1 MDNIKNS
8 LSELDQINRI
18 KHITYCSKEAIIQM
32 SAIDTLGAYGK
43 PAIDAI
49 NELISC
55 PSIDMKVKA
64 HALGVIESI
73 KNNSWNDSRLHEV
86 I

>member
-1 MDNIKNS
+1 
-8 LSELDQINRI
+8 
-18 KHITYCSKEAIIQM
+18 M

-64 HALGVIESI
+64 HALGVSESI
-73 KNNSWNDSRLHEV
+73 KNNYWNDSRLHEV